1 VSDHDPIAPIE
12 DALQKLRPAALE
24 PSLMARLSAARQRS
38 KTPPQKSAWRELLL
52 RWLLPVATSACVA
65 VITFSLLERN
75 RSHEA
80 RDAGAKTA
88 ASADAPAP
96 VESRDYLVSARP
108 VGIIVAPN
116 QQPYRIMDVEWLE
129 HETVRAGSDDRA
141 RHTATT
147 RRDVIPVA
155 LEIY

>member
-1 VSDHDPIAPIE
+1 MSDHDHIAPIE

-24 PSLMARLSAARQRS
+24 PSLMARLSAARPRS

-96 VESRDYLVSARP
+96 V
-108 VGIIVAPN
+108 
-116 QQPYRIMDVEWLE
+116 
-129 HETVRAGSDDRA
+129 
-141 RHTATT
+141 
-147 RRDVIPVA
+147 
-155 LEIY
+155 